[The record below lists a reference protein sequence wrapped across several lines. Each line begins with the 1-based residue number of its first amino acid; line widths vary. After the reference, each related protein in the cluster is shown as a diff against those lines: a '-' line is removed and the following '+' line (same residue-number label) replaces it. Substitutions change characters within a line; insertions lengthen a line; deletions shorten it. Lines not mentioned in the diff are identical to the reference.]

1 MYTVAGPNDGYN
13 QPNVSTAAPMDAPI
27 GNCGGPAMLR
37 MAVAQWG
44 SPDLASEPGNSGPL
58 YTHER
63 EVLGTDGQETYVT
76 PSAYAF
82 WIWTLIH
89 FLLFWMILYQFTDNG
104 KK

>member
-1 MYTVAGPNDGYN
+1 MARSPRATTHC
-13 QPNVSTAAPMDAPI
+13 STD
-27 GNCGGPAMLR
+27 
-37 MAVAQWG
+37 
-44 SPDLASEPGNSGPL
+44 S
-58 YTHER
+58 
-63 EVLGTDGQETYVT
+63 QETYVT